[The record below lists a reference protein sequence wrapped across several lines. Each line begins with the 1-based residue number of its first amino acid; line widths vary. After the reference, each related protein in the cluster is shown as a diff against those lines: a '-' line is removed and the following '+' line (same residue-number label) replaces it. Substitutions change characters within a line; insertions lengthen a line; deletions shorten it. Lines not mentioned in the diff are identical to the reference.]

1 MAAQE
6 QILNVAREIVAEGG
20 PVALSFDAI
29 AKRLGKT
36 KQAMLYWYP
45 TKSAL
50 LAALFLPA
58 LEAEVAVAE
67 EALKVVDGRADAIA
81 RFVRAVAAFHLGD
94 LDRYRM
100 MYLLPQTARGG
111 TRAADRPLMQD
122 IHPITDR
129 LYAALAQHMGGSGA
143 EARREAV
150 AVHGAVLGLV
160 LMFALADAVND
171 PLKHAEEGMIAALIA
186 SLGGQSG

>member
-29 AKRLGKT
+29 AKRMGKT
-36 KQAMLYWYP
+36 KQAVLYWYP
-45 TKSAL
+45 TKAAL

-67 EALKVVDGRADAIA
+67 DALIAAEGRGDAIA
-81 RFVRAVAAFHLGD
+81 RFVREVAAFHLGD
-94 LDRYRM
+94 LDRFRM
-100 MYLLPQTARGG
+100 MYLMPQTARGG
-111 TRAADRPLMQD
+111 VREADRPLMQD

-129 LYAALAQHMGGSGA
+129 LYTALAHHLGGA
-143 EARREAV
+143 CADARREAV

-186 SLGGQSG
+186 SLGGQSV